1 MQTNTIC
8 FINQKGGCGK
18 SSSCFHLAGY
28 FADLG
33 MRVLVIDADPQG
45 SLSQGFF
52 GSATIENLP
61 ASDTLAAVF
70 ADDEIASC
78 DSLAAPTRFDRL
90 SVIRANSQLARHNI
104 PEPEHAG
111 MRQFALA
118 GFSGGR
124 IGFRHHPDRAARPT
138 CICAV
143 GMPCLRRTSW

>member
-28 FADLG
+28 FAKLG

-61 ASDTLAAVF
+61 GPNQVLRENTKRRIVIQSNVAGRDLGSVVGDMQDRVKAQVQLPQGYFLEYGGQFEAQQRSTRTLSILTIFSLIAIFFILLKALGDWRAAV
-70 ADDEIASC
+70 
-78 DSLAAPTRFDRL
+78 
-90 SVIRANSQLARHNI
+90 H
-104 PEPEHAG
+104 
-111 MRQFALA
+111 
-118 GFSGGR
+118 
-124 IGFRHHPDRAARPT
+124 
-138 CICAV
+138 
-143 GMPCLRRTSW
+143 